1 MFWIK
6 AQVQIKTSRSFPRH
20 QFLLFIIPSSQ
31 LLFYLPASFLP
42 HFPLL
47 PLLNSQKS
55 LLLLLVLRLFF
66 VLAWLNGSTVPDYF
80 VWVQAWKNRADW
92 RLSYDDSTL
101 WSRDETYWW
110 LFFLSHKLSDD
121 PLHFSFFVAFDF
133 VHRSLTLE

>member
-6 AQVQIKTSRSFPRH
+6 AQVQIKTSHSFPRH
-20 QFLLFIIPSSQ
+20 QSLLFIIPSSQ
-31 LLFYLPASFLP
+31 LLLYLPASFP
-42 HFPLL
+42 PQFPLL

-55 LLLLLVLRLFF
+55 LPLLLVLRLFF

-92 RLSYDDSTL
+92 KLSYDNGTL
-101 WSRDETYWW
+101 WPGDETYWW

-121 PLHFSFFVAFDF
+121 PLNFSFFVAFDF
-133 VHRSLTLE
+133 VHRPLALE